1 MINPE
6 IVRSYGQGVEREI
19 RGNILPF
26 WINYVIDRENGG
38 FYGEVSSERVAD
50 PKAAKGGI
58 LISRILWTF
67 AHAYHV
73 YQDPQYL
80 DMAKHAYHFLVDAL
94 WDKEYKGTYWLV
106 NYQGKPIDSRKH
118 VYEQSFSLYGLAE
131 YYRVTHDEEVLQKAI
146 SLFEIIDKYA
156 HSEKFGGYLE
166 AFDRQWVYIKDAR
179 LNKDEE
185 INQPKSMN
193 THLHLMEAFTNLL
206 RIWDDARLKKRLTEM
221 IYVFLD
227 HIIDPK
233 THHFILFFDEAWN
246 PKSDIV
252 SFGHDIEGSW
262 LLTEAAEV
270 LGDPV
275 ILDRVKPVALEM
287 VKTVF
292 KEGLDD
298 DGALVYEAK
307 KGVIING
314 FKHWWPQAEGVVG
327 FLNAYQLSGDQKFF
341 DTSYRVWQF
350 IENYLMDKKHG
361 EWYWGTSRERI
372 PQLKSLVDFWKCPY
386 HNSRCCME
394 VQERLKAL

>member
-6 IVRSYGQGVEREI
+6 IVRSFSRSVELEL

-38 FYGEVSSERVAD
+38 FYGEVSSEGFAD

-67 AHAYHV
+67 AHAYNV
-73 YQDPQYL
+73 YQDSQYL
-80 DMAKHAYHFLVDAL
+80 DMANHAYHFLVDAL

-106 NYQGKPIDSRKH
+106 DYQGKPIDARKH
-118 VYEQSFSLYGLAE
+118 IYEQSFSLYGLAE
-131 YYRVTHDEEVLQKAI
+131 YYRITHDEGALQKAV
-146 SLFEIIDKYA
+146 SLFEIIDQCT
-156 HSEKFGGYLE
+156 HSEKYGGYLE
-166 AFDRQWVYIKDAR
+166 AFDRQWVHIKDAR
-179 LNKDEE
+179 LNREE
-185 INQPKSMN
+185 ETNQPKSMN

-206 RIWDDARLKKRLTEM
+206 RIWDDARVKQRVAEM
-221 IYVFLD
+221 IHVFLD

-262 LLTEAAEV
+262 LLVEAAEV

-275 ILDRVKPVALEM
+275 ILDRVRPVALEM
-287 VKTVF
+287 AKTVF
-292 KEGLDD
+292 TEGLDD
-298 DGALVYEAK
+298 DGGLVYEAK

-314 FKHWWPQAEGVVG
+314 YKHWWTQAEGVVG
-327 FLNAYQLSGDQKFF
+327 FLNAFQLSGDQKFF
-341 DTSYRVWQF
+341 KASSRVWQF
-350 IENYLMDKKHG
+350 IENYLVDKKHG

-372 PQLKSLVDFWKCPY
+372 PQAKSLVDFWKCPY

-394 VQERLKAL
+394 VHERLKAL

>member
-1 MINPE
+1 
-6 IVRSYGQGVEREI
+6 
-19 RGNILPF
+19 
-26 WINYVIDRENGG
+26 
-38 FYGEVSSERVAD
+38 
-50 PKAAKGGI
+50 
-58 LISRILWTF
+58 
-67 AHAYHV
+67 
-73 YQDPQYL
+73 
-80 DMAKHAYHFLVDAL
+80 
-94 WDKEYKGTYWLV
+94 
-106 NYQGKPIDSRKH
+106 
-118 VYEQSFSLYGLAE
+118 
-131 YYRVTHDEEVLQKAI
+131 
-146 SLFEIIDKYA
+146 
-156 HSEKFGGYLE
+156 
-166 AFDRQWVYIKDAR
+166 
-179 LNKDEE
+179 
-185 INQPKSMN
+185 
-193 THLHLMEAFTNLL
+193 
-206 RIWDDARLKKRLTEM
+206 M

-287 VKTVF
+287 AKTVF

-341 DTSYRVWQF
+341 DASYRVWQF

-394 VQERLKAL
+394 VQERLEGL